1 MALVESSL
9 FLKPTD
15 TVETA
20 LSLLTGNNLKQ
31 LPVLK
36 EGNFMGLLC
45 EEDLIGN
52 HDILSIHEIKLTP
65 PAMVAHE
72 DDHIFDLMKK
82 SAENEFRIL
91 PVFNEKRKYIGFIQA
106 REIFKDFIKNSP
118 ISEPGGILVIEM
130 QKRDYFLSELARIIE
145 SENASVLG
153 LFISSPSSDSE
164 KIEITIKVN
173 KQDLYFLKS
182 TLERFGYDLKAS
194 FSDVR
199 SSNVMKERYDSL
211 MAYLNV

>member
-20 LSLLTGNNLKQ
+20 LSLLIGNNLKQ
-31 LPVLK
+31 LPVLN
-36 EGNFMGLLC
+36 EGNFIGLLC

-52 HDILSIHEIKLTP
+52 QDNLSIHEIKLTTP
-65 PAMVAHE
+65 SMNARE

-91 PVFNEKRKYIGFIQA
+91 PVFNENRKYLGFIQA

-130 QKRDYFLSELARIIE
+130 QKRDYYLSELARIIE

-153 LFISSPSSDSE
+153 LFISSPSTDSE

-199 SSNVMKERYDSL
+199 SSDVLKERYDSL

>member
-20 LSLLTGNNLKQ
+20 LSLLIGNNLKQ
-31 LPVLK
+31 LPVLN
-36 EGNFMGLLC
+36 EGNFIGLLC

-52 HDILSIHEIKLTP
+52 QDNLSIQEIKLTTP
-65 PAMVAHE
+65 SMNARE

-91 PVFNEKRKYIGFIQA
+91 PVFNENRKYLGFIQA

-130 QKRDYFLSELARIIE
+130 QKRDYYLSELARIIE

-153 LFISSPSSDSE
+153 LFISSPSTDSE

-199 SSNVMKERYDSL
+199 SSDVLKERYDSL

>member
-1 MALVESSL
+1 
-9 FLKPTD
+9 
-15 TVETA
+15 
-20 LSLLTGNNLKQ
+20 
-31 LPVLK
+31 
-36 EGNFMGLLC
+36 
-45 EEDLIGN
+45 
-52 HDILSIHEIKLTP
+52 
-65 PAMVAHE
+65 
-72 DDHIFDLMKK
+72 MKK